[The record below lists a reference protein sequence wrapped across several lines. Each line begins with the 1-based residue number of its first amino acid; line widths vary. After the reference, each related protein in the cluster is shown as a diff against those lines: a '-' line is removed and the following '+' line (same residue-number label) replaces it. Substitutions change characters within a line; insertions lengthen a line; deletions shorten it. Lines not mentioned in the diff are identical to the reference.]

1 MADKDS
7 EITQQAEEQQLKLL
21 SAEQS
26 TGAGSDA
33 ASSAAES
40 EAAISTQTDSD
51 ELATLGVVPCQE
63 FLVPCADALMTSRSI
78 STLSFNR
85 SQEDSIQ
92 EVVRLSEGSREQV
105 LERLWERVMT
115 RLLHE
120 EAERVLRE
128 AKSE

>member
-7 EITQQAEEQQLKLL
+7 EITQQAEEQHLKLL
-21 SAEQS
+21 SEEQS
-26 TGAGSDA
+26 AGGDAAGSA
-33 ASSAAES
+33 ADSEGARSISSE
-40 EAAISTQTDSD
+40 SD
-51 ELATLGVVPCQE
+51 EPGTWGVVPCQDT
-63 FLVPCADALMTSRSI
+63 LIPCADALMTSRSL

>member
-7 EITQQAEEQQLKLL
+7 EITQQAEEQHLKLL
-21 SAEQS
+21 AEEQS
-26 TGAGSDA
+26 VGTGSDVAGA
-33 ASSAAES
+33 ATNS
-40 EAAISTQTDSD
+40 EAARSTQSDAD
-51 ELATLGVVPCQE
+51 ELANLGVVPCQE
-63 FLVPCADALMTSRSI
+63 FLVPCADALMTSRSL

>member
-1 MADKDS
+1 MADKHT
-7 EITQQAEEQQLKLL
+7 EITQQAEEQQVKML
-21 SAEQS
+21 SDEQS
-26 TGAGSDA
+26 AGAGSDA
-33 ASSAAES
+33 TGSTNES
-40 EAAISTQTDSD
+40 EAARSTQSDSD

-63 FLVPCADALMTSRSI
+63 FLVPCADALMTSRSL

-128 AKSE
+128 AKPE